1 MGSLALTSPTSLARK
16 RLAVLN
22 ASRNCG
28 LTSRRTTSKIPL
40 TSNFSPPTKRWLG
53 FRYRPHPCLRH
64 GQVSLRSLVIRSD
77 CQEYSTSGTDKT
89 KILRQ
94 GGPERTK
101 KKITILHL
109 HYPSYVPNII
119 IMYYKIFGHYLD
131 KIIRFYQ

>member
-1 MGSLALTSPTSLARK
+1 MGPNPSLALTSPTSLARK

-40 TSNFSPPTKRWLG
+40 TSNFSPPTKRWLR

-77 CQEYSTSGTDKT
+77 RQEYSTSGTDKT

-101 KKITILHL
+101 KK
-109 HYPSYVPNII
+109 YPTFKMTFIPLT
-119 IMYYKIFGHYLD
+119 YLT
-131 KIIRFYQ
+131 YTLCTT

>member
-40 TSNFSPPTKRWLG
+40 TSNFSPPTKRWLR
-53 FRYRPHPCLRH
+53 FSVPTASVPSH

-77 CQEYSTSGTDKT
+77 RQEYSTSGTDKT

-94 GGPERTK
+94 GGPERRK
-101 KKITILHL
+101 
-109 HYPSYVPNII
+109 YPTFKMTFIPLT
-119 IMYYKIFGHYLD
+119 YLT
-131 KIIRFYQ
+131 YALCTT

>member
-89 KILRQ
+89 KKSCAKGDQREQRRKYPTFTMTFIPLTYLTYTLCT
-94 GGPERTK
+94 TK
-101 KKITILHL
+101 FSALI
-109 HYPSYVPNII
+109 
-119 IMYYKIFGHYLD
+119 
-131 KIIRFYQ
+131 